1 MRRSARKSPLHAGL
15 AAVRSFPG
23 QFWLIVAATVVF
35 LSSSSLVFP
44 FLGIYLRDR
53 VHLSLAEVGA
63 VLGLSSLV
71 GLPLQVAGGWWA
83 DRHGRRSVILLSM
96 ASAAV
101 LTAALAVV
109 HDVGAIIVIV
119 FASGALGWPLFLTGT
134 NAVVGDLVPQERS
147 AEAFGIV
154 RVALNLGVVVGP
166 IVAGFALA
174 AGVPFA
180 LLFGVSAAGCGC
192 LFALLAALLKETRPT
207 GLAGARGLFVAE
219 TVTEG
224 APGMVLDALDGPR
237 GYRRVLAD
245 RRFLAYCAISLLP
258 LFCYGHIS
266 TIYPVFL
273 TQVLHV
279 SYSSWGLLLA
289 LNAVMI
295 VALQYPLVRILRQ
308 RDRLALVGLAS
319 LLLGLGMGGAAFVSA
334 GWPLF
339 ALMIVFSLGET
350 VFVPFSTSIATGYAS
365 AAERGRYMGIWSIVW
380 VGGQALA
387 PLITGFGMGR
397 LGGRP
402 AWALIALVG
411 LAGALAF
418 AALAR
423 LERRRAAPAA

>member
-1 MRRSARKSPLHAGL
+1 
-15 AAVRSFPG
+15 
-23 QFWLIVAATVVF
+23 
-35 LSSSSLVFP
+35 
-44 FLGIYLRDR
+44 
-53 VHLSLAEVGA
+53 
-63 VLGLSSLV
+63 
-71 GLPLQVAGGWWA
+71 
-83 DRHGRRSVILLSM
+83 
-96 ASAAV
+96 
-101 LTAALAVV
+101 
-109 HDVGAIIVIV
+109 
-119 FASGALGWPLFLTGT
+119 
-134 NAVVGDLVPQERS
+134 
-147 AEAFGIV
+147 
-154 RVALNLGVVVGP
+154 
-166 IVAGFALA
+166 
-174 AGVPFA
+174 
-180 LLFGVSAAGCGC
+180 
-192 LFALLAALLKETRPT
+192 
-207 GLAGARGLFVAE
+207 
-219 TVTEG
+219 
-224 APGMVLDALDGPR
+224 MVLDALDGPR